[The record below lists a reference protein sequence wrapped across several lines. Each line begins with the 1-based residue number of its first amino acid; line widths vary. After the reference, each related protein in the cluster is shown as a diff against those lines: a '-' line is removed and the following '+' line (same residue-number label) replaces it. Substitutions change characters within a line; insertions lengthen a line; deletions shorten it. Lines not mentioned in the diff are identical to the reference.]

1 MDFTARMKRNM
12 RLIRPI
18 RIVIIILL
26 SLASCNSASKT
37 APQRAGFLEGAPNFR
52 DLGGYVAGNR
62 QTVWRKLFR
71 SQELSQLTDT
81 DLAILREIGV
91 KTIVDFRADNEVH
104 TAESRLPE
112 GVKIIRIPIAVD
124 NVAANDTTPSIMERI
139 TTGDAD
145 ILQAI
150 DYMEQMNRILVNNFA
165 LQYGDFFKILLQ
177 ADAYPIVFHCSA
189 GKDRTGFAA
198 ALVLTSLGVDWDT
211 VVEDYMLTNTYFKS
225 SSISSRVAL
234 QAMPAMQQ
242 LLSVRESYIFAAHN
256 EIMAQYGSMD
266 NFLQYALDIGE
277 TEKNALKKYML
288 N

>member
-1 MDFTARMKRNM
+1 MGFVARIKRKM
-12 RLIRPI
+12 RLIRPT
-18 RIVIIILL
+18 RIIIIVLL
-26 SLASCNSASKT
+26 SLASCNPASKT

-71 SQELSQLTDT
+71 SQELSQLTDA

-91 KTIVDFRADNEVH
+91 KTVVDFRTDNEVH
-104 TAESRLPE
+104 TAKSRLPE

-139 TTGDAD
+139 MTGDAD

-165 LQYGDFFKILLQ
+165 LQYRDFFKILLQ

-211 VVEDYMLTNTYFKS
+211 VVEDYMLTNTYFKP
-225 SSISSRVAL
+225 SISSRVAP